1 MKNFKKGD
9 ILSLEK
15 NELSFWNLW
24 LYNAY
29 REKDG
34 KEILENIEGM
44 FIVLN
49 VNVKVPKGHY
59 FADELCIEIFDP
71 LDGLSWIVSANR
83 IS

>member
-1 MKNFKKGD
+1 MKNLKKGD
-9 ILSLEK
+9 IISIEK
-15 NELSFWNLW
+15 NDLSYWSLW

-49 VNVKVPKGHY
+49 INVKVPKDHY
-59 FADELCIEIFDP
+59 FAGESCIEVFNP
-71 LDGLSWIVSANR
+71 LDGLLWIVSEKR